1 MVENWQEYIEE
12 YHSYTN
18 WNHLNQ
24 STGTTNQDV
33 YTQSETNFPSTI
45 LSHSY
50 PKIDL
55 YREADNL
62 VVETELPGM
71 EKKEIQVSIENGSLI
86 IKGHFQ
92 TIKPK
97 VHYYVKERLHLAFE
111 KRIPLPS
118 LVDERN
124 VRSSFQTGVLKLI
137 LPITEPDDELVEIPI
152 NNTEIP

>member
-1 MVENWQEYIEE
+1 MAGNWQEYIEE
-12 YHSYTN
+12 KHPYTN
-18 WNHLNQ
+18 WKHFNQ
-24 STGTTNQDV
+24 SSGTTDQDV

-45 LSHSY
+45 LTHSY

-62 VVETELPGM
+62 IVETELPGM
-71 EKKEIQVSIENGSLI
+71 EKKDIQVSIENGSLI
-86 IKGHFQ
+86 IKGQFQ

-97 VHYYVKERLHLAFE
+97 VHYYVKERLHLDFE

-118 LVDERN
+118 MVEERN
-124 VRSSFQTGVLKLI
+124 IRSSFQTGVLKLI

-152 NNTEIP
+152 TQKEKS